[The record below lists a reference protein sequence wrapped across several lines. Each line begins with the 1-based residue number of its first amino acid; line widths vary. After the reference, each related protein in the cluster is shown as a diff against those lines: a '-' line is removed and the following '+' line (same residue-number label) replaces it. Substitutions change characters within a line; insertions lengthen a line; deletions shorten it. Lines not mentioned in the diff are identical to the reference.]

1 MAYIFNERFI
11 LALWILALIYL
22 AYRLFNSRMNDSK
35 KKQKIAL
42 NLDRYDDIVS
52 SDKYKVKGQYDN

>member
-1 MAYIFNERFI
+1 MSYILNERFI

-22 AYRLFNSRMNDSK
+22 AYRLLNGRMNKSGK
-35 KKQKIAL
+35 RQNSAL
-42 NLDRYDDIVS
+42 KLNQYDDIVS